1 MAKSIKW
8 RLVLIYVILVIIV
21 MIICGSLIVWLT
33 SNNEYL
39 SMRQDLVYAVDLTI
53 QGLDME
59 LTKDEVGDAL
69 KLYIENNN
77 NLYLDKKIF
86 LLDSEGNTIFPSND
100 NEPVKSFYYPQV
112 MGALYGNKT
121 NELDNVILA
130 GSDIEYKGYAEP
142 IYYKG
147 KVEYVVYILASTEKI
162 KATLHQ
168 TIGVI
173 VLAMILAIFMA
184 AILGFIFSGFL
195 TKPISIL
202 TKKAK
207 EMTSGKLDNP
217 IQVYSDDEIGQ
228 LTSNFNTMAKSLKD
242 TLDQISGEKN
252 KLEIL
257 FAYMTDGIL
266 VFDKEGVLTHNNP
279 ASENML
285 KFSNQK
291 NFKDIFNDHLDISF
305 TNIFN
310 RVLKE
315 TVQHIIKI
323 NEKYY
328 NLCLAKFFSQ
338 SEKQMG
344 MICVIQDITEH
355 KRLEELQKEFVANVS
370 HELRT
375 PITTIK
381 SYTETLLDGALSER
395 EIAVNF
401 LEVINYESDRM
412 TTLVKDLLDL
422 SKLDNKQ
429 TSFIKEEF
437 NLNELLMNSLEK
449 FKIHVEKKEQRLFAN
464 LGNNIFYVF
473 GDPNRTEQ
481 VIKNIISNA
490 VKYSPKGADIQV
502 SIYEKD
508 KDVIIE
514 IEDSGLGIPEED
526 ICRIFERFYRVDK
539 ARSREMGGTGL
550 GLSIAQEIMQVQ
562 GGNIKVE
569 SVYGE
574 GTSFYIIFPI
584 EKVG

>member
-33 SNNEYL
+33 SNNEYS

-121 NELDNVILA
+121 NELDNVTLA

-142 IYYKG
+142 IYYKD

-285 KFSNQK
+285 NFSNQK
-291 NFKDIFNDHLDISF
+291 NFKDIFNNHLDISF
-305 TNIFN
+305 TDIFN

-437 NLNELLMNSLEK
+437 NLNELLKNSLEK

-508 KDVIIE
+508 KNVIIE

-562 GGNIKVE
+562 GGHIEVE